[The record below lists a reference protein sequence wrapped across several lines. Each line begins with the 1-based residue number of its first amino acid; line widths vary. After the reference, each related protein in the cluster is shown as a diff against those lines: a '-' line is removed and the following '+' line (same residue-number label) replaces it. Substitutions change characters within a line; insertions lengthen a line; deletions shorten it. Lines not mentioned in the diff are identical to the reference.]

1 MQEINYNKK
10 TAKMVS
16 PYLILHHTL
25 SEVTVNL
32 SLDVFSH
39 VS

>member
-1 MQEINYNKK
+1 MHEINYNKK

-16 PYLILHHTL
+16 LYLILHHPL
-25 SEVTVNL
+25 SEVPVNL